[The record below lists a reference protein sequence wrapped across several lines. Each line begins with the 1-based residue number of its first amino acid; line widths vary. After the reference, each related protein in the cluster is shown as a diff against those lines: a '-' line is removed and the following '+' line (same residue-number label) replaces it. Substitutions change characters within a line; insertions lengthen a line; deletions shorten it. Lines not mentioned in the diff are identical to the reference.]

1 MEKLR
6 LFFAAAFVAA
16 LMSGC
21 SGPNPPPDT
30 DSGPLP
36 GDSGLPD
43 VDGGVDP
50 MVDSGVDANVPPGED
65 GGMDAGT
72 ITNACEDVEY
82 IGAECNLPQGMIYTR
97 SEFICGSYINN
108 DLWLNDEVGAVPSR
122 EFSREESG
130 VLYAELNF
138 AFGNDGMVMPDG
150 SVVGFTC
157 GPEGRCWINWFNPD
171 SNYSHCR
178 VSFQSASGGA
188 GCDMATTECWLPGS
202 TAPVTSY
209 AIYISE

>member
-1 MEKLR
+1 
-6 LFFAAAFVAA
+6 VAA

-65 GGMDAGT
+65 ASTDAGT
-72 ITNACEDVEY
+72 LPSVCDDPEFVGTM
-82 IGAECNLPQGMIYTR
+82 CNLPAGMAYTR
-97 SEFICGSYINN
+97 SEFICGAFINH
-108 DLWLNDEVGAVPSR
+108 DLWITYLVGARPGRVDT
-122 EFSREESG
+122 REESG
-130 VLYAELNF
+130 VLYAHLGF
-138 AFGNDGMVMPDG
+138 AFWNGGMVMSDTAAE
-150 SVVGFTC
+150 FTC
-157 GPEGRCWINWFNPD
+157 GPEGRCWINWGNPD

-178 VSFQSASGGA
+178 VSFTPD
-188 GCDMATTECWLPGS
+188 CMDATIECWPPGS
-202 TAPVTSY
+202 LTPVTSY
-209 AIYISE
+209 ALYFGE